1 MIFHPF
7 NKGQWK
13 VPGLLGSWSTAAD
26 TFKKVFV
33 FFFASSGLYFNFIPL
48 VVVVVEVV
56 VVEVVVVEVEVVIVV
71 VAAAAVVEET

>member
-48 VVVVVEVV
+48 VVVVVVEVV
-56 VVEVVVVEVEVVIVV
+56 VVEVVVVEVVIVV